1 MGCLEGCFA
10 FSARKRDEGNSKS
23 RAPDLRILTVNDV
36 YKPERFALVRSLAS
50 DFQWPRCK
58 LVLPGD
64 VLGGSLFAS
73 EHRGESTVEVLNAT
87 GVDYCCLGNH
97 EFDYGGERL
106 RELMSLSRFPWL
118 GSNVREASSGELFH
132 STVDTDSFEV
142 PLEGGA
148 VRVGLFGLC
157 TAATPQLS
165 HPGQGIRFED
175 PIRQAHRCIKLLQA
189 EGCEVILALTHLS
202 LHQDKELAQ
211 ACPALTAILGGHDHD
226 PFFLV
231 HHGVLIAKCGQN
243 ADHLGVLDFHFHRSP
258 SDSLS
263 GLSVAHSFQ
272 LQTTSQVA
280 PDPTV
285 LRAIDKW
292 KVNGDQDVLCT
303 ASALSSRTAELRSRE
318 SGFGCLVADAMLWA
332 VRQKET
338 LSVQG
343 AIINGGFI
351 RQDREYPPFTGL
363 TVQEVKEE
371 MPFPKHPAVVRLT
384 GRQLLVALEE
394 SLRSAPTPVGCFPQL
409 SEGMKL
415 RYNFRA
421 PPLQRIR
428 RLEIDGAEVDPDRE
442 YLIVIN
448 SLFHEIC
455 ADGIQTFHS
464 SPCVYHHDELI
475 RDVVVKYLRW
485 RRHVTGECPHR
496 LTAEE

>member
-318 SGFGCLVADAMLWA
+318 SGFGCLAPRRERSTELDAWMY
-332 VRQKET
+332 
-338 LSVQG
+338 G
-343 AIINGGFI
+343 CMNG
-351 RQDREYPPFTGL
+351 
-363 TVQEVKEE
+363 
-371 MPFPKHPAVVRLT
+371 
-384 GRQLLVALEE
+384 
-394 SLRSAPTPVGCFPQL
+394 
-409 SEGMKL
+409 
-415 RYNFRA
+415 
-421 PPLQRIR
+421 
-428 RLEIDGAEVDPDRE
+428 
-442 YLIVIN
+442 
-448 SLFHEIC
+448 
-455 ADGIQTFHS
+455 
-464 SPCVYHHDELI
+464 
-475 RDVVVKYLRW
+475 
-485 RRHVTGECPHR
+485 
-496 LTAEE
+496 